1 MSMSFSQV
9 STAQEIIRHFEGHP
23 ADLVVC
29 DGAPDGER
37 LAFCLTSL
45 VLKSP
50 LSPSCHSYSI
60 SYVLF
65 LVTGLH
71 DVDEYIQAQL
81 LLAVS
86 TEMCLIALSDFL

>member
-1 MSMSFSQV
+1 M
-9 STAQEIIRHFEGHP
+9 STAQEIIRHFEGQP

-37 LAFCLTSL
+37 LASCLMSL
-45 VLKSP
+45 VLNS
-50 LSPSCHSYSI
+50 LSPSSCSYSI

-86 TEMCLIALSDFL
+86 TEMCLIALSGVS